1 MKDRMDHVDELL
13 REMPAALRKAPP
25 GFAQRVMAS
34 LPERPAG
41 AAWTRWLA
49 WPRDGGWLLPALSG
63 VAAALLCVGWFWWSG
78 AGRTEGMTAVHF
90 EIHAPGAS
98 QVALVGSFTGWQT
111 DRIVLRGPDA
121 SGHWSAEVPLPPGRH
136 EYLFLVDG
144 KQWLADP
151 NAEVR
156 RRDGFGREN
165 ALLAL

>member
-1 MKDRMDHVDELL
+1 MKDHNHEVDELL
-13 REMPAALRKAPP
+13 QKLPAVRRAAPA
-25 GFAQRVMAS
+25 GFAQRVMDA
-34 LPERPAG
+34 LPDRPGRSA
-41 AAWTRWLA
+41 WLA
-49 WPRDGGWLLPALSG
+49 WPRDGGWLLPALTG
-63 VAAALLCVGWFWWSG
+63 AAAALLCVGWLWR
-78 AGRTEGMTAVHF
+78 AGIDRPSGMTTVHF

-98 QVALVGSFTGWQT
+98 QVALVGSFTDWRT

-121 SGHWSAEVPLPPGRH
+121 SGHWTAEVPLPPGRH

-144 KQWLADP
+144 KQWMADP